1 MQIGVS
7 RVNHQLSNQKKF
19 RAQSIV
25 FDLFHTLVDPD
36 ELTPRDFQRPRKI
49 AELFNLDPSAF
60 TKYWHDL
67 TPVRNTSKSKKA
79 INLIED
85 YVVKNTG
92 RPPTKGDLLVADTIL
107 GRYHDRSLQDPKSD
121 VVSALH
127 NLKFKGVRLGVLSNT
142 DERQVAMWF
151 RSPLSGLFDA
161 ACFSY
166 EIGYEKPA
174 KEAYSAVLG
183 KLGIPAGSSIYV
195 GDGEWDDLRGAK
207 DAGFGLA
214 VFMEGFVSRDGTRTS
229 DEIRASESVADK
241 TIQRISELEEMV

>member
-1 MQIGVS
+1 
-7 RVNHQLSNQKKF
+7 LSSPKKL
-19 RAQSIV
+19 RAQCVV

-36 ELTPRDFQRPRKI
+36 ELAPRDFQMTKKLS
-49 AELFNLDPSAF
+49 ELFNLDSGAF
-60 TKYWHDL
+60 KKYWNET
-67 TPVRNTSKSKKA
+67 TPIRNTNRSKKS

-107 GRYHDRSLQDPKSD
+107 GRYHDRSLQDPKSE

-127 NLKFKGVRLGVLSNT
+127 NLKFKGVRLGVLSNS

-161 ACFSY
+161 ACFSF

-174 KEAYSAVLG
+174 KEAYSIVLG
-183 KLGIPAGSSIYV
+183 RLGVPGDSSIYV
-195 GDGEWDDLRGAK
+195 GAGESDDHRGAK
-207 DAGFGLA
+207 NAGFGLC
-214 VFMEGFVSRDGTRTS
+214 VFMEGFVSRDGTQTA
-229 DEIRASESVADK
+229 DQIRNSQALADK
-241 TIQRISELEEMV
+241 TIQRISEMEELV